1 MYGLKRNTERLFS
14 NNGKLFVMA
23 MDLPQT
29 GMVKGLEKPRE
40 LLRSVENS
48 RADGFI
54 VNVGIADEMAS
65 GGLLNKKLILR
76 SSCKGSMQATE
87 FSNVN
92 VNHVSPEMALAY
104 GADAVLMMCTIGG
117 ADYVALQKMAEDIDA
132 FHKLHIPVI
141 AEVMCDDYMKTVSY
155 DIQLNG
161 ARIAAELGADV
172 VKGFYTEKFEN
183 VVGCCPVPFIM
194 AGGDV
199 SNSIVDMAKDALAC
213 GAKGLAVGRNIF
225 QSEDP
230 AATIAELAKLFD

>member
-23 MDLPQT
+23 MDLPQC
-29 GMVKGLEKPRE
+29 GMVQGLENPRK
-40 LLRSVENS
+40 LLRSLENS
-48 RADGFI
+48 RVDGFI
-54 VNVGIADEMAS
+54 TNIGLANEMAE
-65 GGLLNKKLILR
+65 GNLLNKKLILR
-76 SSCKGSMQATE
+76 SSCSTSFLATE
-87 FSNVN
+87 YTNVN
-92 VNHVSPEMALAY
+92 TNHVSPETARAY

-117 ADYVALQKMAEDIDA
+117 ADYKAIQKMADDIDA

-141 AEVMCDDYMKTVSY
+141 AEIMCDDYEKTVSY
-155 DIQLNG
+155 DVQLNG

-172 VKGFYTEKFEN
+172 VKGFYTENFDK

-194 AGGDV
+194 AGGSVDK
-199 SNSIVDMAKDALAC
+199 NIVDTARQALKC

-230 AATIAELAKLFD
+230 AATIAKIATLFD